1 MSRPWALEKE
11 LNLPDI
17 LTYRSLEEMD
27 NAIARIEQDLLNLR
41 LYSSVRTEK
50 ALLEESETY
59 RSYSLTIF
67 LEDSWTFVPLVYP
80 KYDTNTDLTMESK
93 ILYSNFFGTLM
104 EFEIDSYIQVSPEED
119 IEGVDTGLWQVDTT
133 LENIH
138 LGNRTY
144 GFQWIQQHNREI
156 KTNTEKTVEN
166 YSYNETILSFGTDFP
181 LNKNLTYTIAPI
193 ANMRYSYKNSLGDH
207 GDPPREEPFS
217 FGLVQNLVYDPY
229 DWHGN
234 FREGINCDLGVLFRY
249 SFREEEMK
257 GFSYIETAWYHS
269 LHRQLGVNFR
279 SVLATSY
286 NEEKSGLGIYM
297 RGVPD
302 ENFYGNSCF
311 VLNSAAA
318 LKTLDWDN
326 LFELQW
332 EPFMDFGL
340 SKRER
345 ESFSADQDFRM
356 STGFSFLFFFD
367 KLTSIQVRTTF
378 GWDLLVPS
386 PEDDRF
392 EFLLSTSLF
401 Y

>member
-1 MSRPWALEKE
+1 
-11 LNLPDI
+11 
-17 LTYRSLEEMD
+17 MD

-257 GFSYIETAWYHS
+257 GFSYIKTAWYHS

-356 STGFSFLFFFD
+356 STGFSFLFF
-367 KLTSIQVRTTF
+367 L
-378 GWDLLVPS
+378 
-386 PEDDRF
+386 
-392 EFLLSTSLF
+392 
-401 Y
+401 